1 MKRGGGKGVWWAA
14 VYMFEGMQGQ
24 LEVENQTDRWMDG
37 WMEWWVR
44 MCFSTT
50 GSFVSMD
57 VYMYVCSC
65 I

>member
-1 MKRGGGKGVWWAA
+1 
-14 VYMFEGMQGQ
+14 MFEGMQGQ